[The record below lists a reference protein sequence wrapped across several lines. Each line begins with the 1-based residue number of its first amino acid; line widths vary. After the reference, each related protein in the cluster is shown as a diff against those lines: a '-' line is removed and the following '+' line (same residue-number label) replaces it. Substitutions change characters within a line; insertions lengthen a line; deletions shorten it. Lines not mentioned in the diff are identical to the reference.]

1 MQYDVV
7 VVGGGIQGVGVAQ
20 AAAAAGYSVLLLE
33 KTALAAATSSASSK
47 LIHGGLRYLESAQF
61 GLVRESLKERA
72 LLLELAP
79 ELVKRVDMHIPVYRS
94 SSRSSGKISIGLW
107 LYRILSGFDD
117 DSEFSRV
124 HRSQWSALDGLRT
137 DDLMAVFRYREAQT
151 DDAALTRAVWGS
163 AESLGAEL
171 AMPAELISAECHPAG
186 CEVVYR
192 QGEKELSVEAGVLV
206 NCAGPWGTEVIGRVT
221 PALTGPEVDLVQGAH
236 LLLPPS
242 LKHHFYLEAP
252 DDRRAVFALPWN
264 NRLLIGTT
272 ETLHKGD
279 PAKAACTRE
288 EQDYLLRTLQYYF
301 PSLDVSTSD
310 VESFAGLRVLPRADG
325 SAFGRS
331 REVLFHADNEEQPRL
346 LSVMG
351 GKLTTYRATA
361 EQVIERLAP
370 SLPRRRA
377 VASTRELPLN
387 PA

>member
-20 AAAAAGYSVLLLE
+20 AAAAGGYSVLLLE

-79 ELVKRVDMHIPVYRS
+79 DLVKRVDMHIPVYRS
-94 SSRSSGKISIGLW
+94 STRSSGKISIGLW
-107 LYRILSGFDD
+107 LYRMLSGFDD

-151 DDAALTRAVWGS
+151 DDAALTRAVWAS

-171 AMPAELISAECHPAG
+171 AMPAELVSAECHPAG
-186 CEVVYR
+186 CEVVY
-192 QGEKELSVEAGVLV
+192 QQNEKTLSVEAGALV
-206 NCAGPWGTEVIGRVT
+206 NCAGPWGNEVISRVS
-221 PALTGPEVDLVQGAH
+221 PALRGPSVDLVQGAH
-236 LLLPPS
+236 LLLPAS
-242 LKHHFYLEAP
+242 LHHHFYLEAP
-252 DDRRAVFALPWN
+252 QDQRAVFALPWKD
-264 NRLLIGTT
+264 RLLVGTT
-272 ETLHKGD
+272 ETLHRGD
-279 PAKAACTRE
+279 PGAARCTDEEKA
-288 EQDYLLRTLQYYF
+288 YLLATLGHYF
-301 PSLDVSTSD
+301 PSLTLENTQI
-310 VESFAGLRVLPRADG
+310 ESFAGLRVLPEAEG

-331 REVLFHADNEEQPRL
+331 REVLFHTDNDDQPRL

-361 EQVIERLAP
+361 EQAVQRLVP
-370 SLPRRRA
+370 SLPKRRA
-377 VASTRELPLN
+377 VANTAALKLD